1 MKTLKSLEG
10 QAMALSVAQSPQY
23 RIGEA
28 ARQSGVSAANIR
40 YYEKEGLL
48 APGLRA
54 DNSYRLY
61 SADDV
66 HHLRFIRLCRAMD
79 MSLAEVR
86 TLLALD
92 LRSKADCDAACVTLD
107 EHLQHVRSRLAELQT
122 LEADLLALRKK
133 EDIRLIDWRIGLYH
147 GSPEEHE
154 EFLFS
159 DTPDKRFAELAK
171 HCDQE
176 IVITG
181 HSHSPY
187 YKHVGGVHFINP
199 GSAGRMFDGDPRASF
214 AVLEL
219 GKAKDDI
226 QVQHHRIS
234 YDIEKVA
241 TELKRQNL
249 PAIYA
254 DMFRQG
260 RKLN

>member
-1 MKTLKSLEG
+1 MVLF
-10 QAMALSVAQSPQY
+10 VAQSPQY

-107 EHLQHVRSRLAELQT
+107 EHLQHVRSRLAELRT
-122 LEADLLALRKK
+122 LEADLLALRNRC
-133 EDIRLIDWRIGLYH
+133 DGSGAHCRIIEAL
-147 GSPEEHE
+147 HE
-154 EFLFS
+154 RA
-159 DTPDKRFAELAK
+159 DAQPATPAPVGAGKR
-171 HCDQE
+171 
-176 IVITG
+176 
-181 HSHSPY
+181 
-187 YKHVGGVHFINP
+187 HV
-199 GSAGRMFDGDPRASF
+199 
-214 AVLEL
+214 
-219 GKAKDDI
+219 
-226 QVQHHRIS
+226 
-234 YDIEKVA
+234 
-241 TELKRQNL
+241 
-249 PAIYA
+249 
-254 DMFRQG
+254 
-260 RKLN
+260 